1 LTSERNEDIIKEE
14 RLFNFLKGDT
24 KMSNKEE
31 VHELKRRVGD
41 LVDEI
46 ELLKRDLLKLREDI
60 GADIK
65 DLYDTMRP
73 QR

>member
-1 LTSERNEDIIKEE
+1 
-14 RLFNFLKGDT
+14 
-24 KMSNKEE
+24 MSNKEE

-46 ELLKRDLLKLREDI
+46 ELLKRDLLKLREDV

-65 DLYDTMRP
+65 DLYDAMRP

>member
-1 LTSERNEDIIKEE
+1 
-14 RLFNFLKGDT
+14 
-24 KMSNKEE
+24 MSNKEE
-31 VHELKRRVGD
+31 VQSLKRRVGD

-46 ELLKRDLLKLREDI
+46 ELLKRDLLKLREDV

-65 DLYDTMRP
+65 DIYDAVRT